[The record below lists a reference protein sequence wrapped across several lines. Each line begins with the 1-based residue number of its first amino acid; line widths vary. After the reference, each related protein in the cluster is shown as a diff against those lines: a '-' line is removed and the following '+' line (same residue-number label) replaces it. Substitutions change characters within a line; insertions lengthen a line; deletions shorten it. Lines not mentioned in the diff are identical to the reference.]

1 MRGTVPPGVVIPLRS
16 HPDPE
21 TFVQI
26 AGDIEGLRESG
37 GDRELTSPL
46 PLAGGGRIASTDAI
60 RVGETLPARTV

>member
-1 MRGTVPPGVVIPLRS
+1 MRGTLPPGVVIRLRS

-46 PLAGGGRIASTDAI
+46 PLAGEVVSHR
-60 RVGETLPARTV
+60 